1 MKNLPEATP
10 PSQIDQ
16 ITGLL
21 WAILLQ
27 RGYANAAFLTA
38 LAPFIHHGS

>member
-10 PSQIDQ
+10 PSQIDR

-21 WAILLQ
+21 WAI
-27 RGYANAAFLTA
+27 AAVLTA
-38 LAPFIHHGS
+38 LAPLIHHGS